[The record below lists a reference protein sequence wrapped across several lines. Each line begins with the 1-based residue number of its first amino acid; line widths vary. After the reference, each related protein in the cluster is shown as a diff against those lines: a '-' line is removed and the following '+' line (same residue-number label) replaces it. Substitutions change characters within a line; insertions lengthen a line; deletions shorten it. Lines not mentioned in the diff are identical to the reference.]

1 MHRDVKVSGIMAGTV
16 SNGTKLHSKIRE
28 LRVYGKRIEYG

>member
-1 MHRDVKVSGIMAGTV
+1 MHRDVKVSGIMDGTV
-16 SNGTKLHSKIRE
+16 SNDTKLHLKIRE